1 MEFSGQ
7 RAIIPEIVPTGSDF
21 FPEVC
26 RSAEVLEV
34 CSADI
39 LKICQAADIPA
50 KGCIYLRLG
59 FGYMLLNISML
70 IFL

>member
-21 FPEVC
+21 FLEVC
-26 RSAEVLEV
+26 RSAEAFEV
-34 CSADI
+34 CLAAI
-39 LKICQAADIPA
+39 LKICQAADIFA
-50 KGCIYLRLG
+50 KGCVYLRQG
-59 FGYMLLNISML
+59 FGYML